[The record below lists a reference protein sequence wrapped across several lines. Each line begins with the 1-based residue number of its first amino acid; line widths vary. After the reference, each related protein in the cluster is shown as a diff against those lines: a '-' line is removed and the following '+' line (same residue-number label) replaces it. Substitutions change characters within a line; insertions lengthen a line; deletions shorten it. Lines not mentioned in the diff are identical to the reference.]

1 MNKLFTVV
9 WPAFM
14 IAVVAEFL
22 FVLVIDPQELYLFG
36 QSVKMSNV
44 ATYSIGVFAF
54 FLVAVAS
61 SLGTWYLMRSP
72 RSINR
77 ESERNTTPNA

>member
-36 QSVKMSNV
+36 EAAKMSNV
-44 ATYSIGVFAF
+44 AAYSFGVVAF
-54 FLVAVAS
+54 FLIAAAS
-61 SLGTWYLMRSP
+61 SIATWYLMRSS
-72 RSINR
+72 RSINQ
-77 ESERNTTPNA
+77 ESARNTAPNP

>member
-1 MNKLFTVV
+1 MNKVFTIV

-36 QSVKMSNV
+36 ETAKMSNV
-44 ATYSIGVFAF
+44 AAYSFGVCAF
-54 FLVAVAS
+54 FLIAGAS
-61 SLGTWYLMRSP
+61 SLATWYLTRSP
-72 RSINR
+72 RSINQ
-77 ESERNTTPNA
+77 ESARNTAANA